1 MIVDNGWLAGQLNR
15 PKGKVDVVL
24 DTDTYNEID
33 DQYALAYLIQSD
45 DKLNLQA
52 IYAAPFSNKKCESP
66 GEGMEKSYEEILK
79 VLSLMERE
87 DLKELVKKGSS
98 RYLEN
103 ETVPVQS
110 EAAED
115 LIKKAMEHTPMN
127 PLYVVAIAAI
137 TNVVSAIL
145 MEPEIKE
152 RIVVVW
158 LGGQAHWWPD
168 NREFNLIQD
177 IAAARVLFG
186 CGVPLVQ
193 LPCMGV
199 VSGFRIRGPE
209 LIHHLKGK
217 NKICDYLVDVTVKE
231 ALADGGNVTW
241 SRIIW
246 DVTAVA
252 WLLDEGFERDC
263 LVHSPVP
270 EYDDRYAFD
279 TTNHLIKY
287 VYDINRDYL
296 LADLFRKLT
305 GSPYRQ

>member
-1 MIVDNGWLAGQLNR
+1 MMVDNGWLAGQLNR

-115 LIKKAMEHTPMN
+115 LIKK
-127 PLYVVAIAAI
+127 IG
-137 TNVVSAIL
+137 
-145 MEPEIKE
+145 
-152 RIVVVW
+152 R
-158 LGGQAHWWPD
+158 AH
-168 NREFNLIQD
+168 
-177 IAAARVLFG
+177 V
-186 CGVPLVQ
+186 
-193 LPCMGV
+193 
-199 VSGFRIRGPE
+199 
-209 LIHHLKGK
+209 
-217 NKICDYLVDVTVKE
+217 
-231 ALADGGNVTW
+231 
-241 SRIIW
+241 
-246 DVTAVA
+246 
-252 WLLDEGFERDC
+252 
-263 LVHSPVP
+263 
-270 EYDDRYAFD
+270 
-279 TTNHLIKY
+279 
-287 VYDINRDYL
+287 
-296 LADLFRKLT
+296 
-305 GSPYRQ
+305 